1 MGTTMQ
7 AARLRRDR
15 RDLFH
20 TGSYTPLHATG
31 AKREHVLAFAR
42 EHNGRVAIVAAPRL
56 SFTLA
61 GGAVR
66 PPLGELW
73 DDTELPVPAQTTEFM
88 ENVFT
93 GEKIKVTPVRT
104 LLGREVFAHF
114 PVALLGGRR

>member
-42 EHNGRVAIVAAPRL
+42 EHNGRVAIVATPRL
-56 SFTLA
+56 RFTLA
-61 GGAVR
+61 GAAIR

-73 DDTELPVPAQTTEFM
+73 DDTELPVPGQTTQVGEH
-88 ENVFT
+88 VFT
-93 GEKIKVTPVRT
+93 GEKVRAKP
-104 LLGREVFAHF
+104 G
-114 PVALLGGRR
+114 